1 MRILIFGAGGYIGI
15 PLAECL
21 AECGHQV
28 TAADRYF
35 FGKYP
40 RGCQIMRAD
49 IRSICADPAGWTGV
63 DAIIDLAGLS
73 NDASAE
79 IDPDITRSINLD
91 GAKNLA
97 TVAKQAGINRY
108 IYSSSASVYGHGA
121 HHDLKETDE
130 CKPLTLYAECKL
142 RVEDHLRSLAGAGFQ
157 PTILRN
163 ATVFGP
169 SKRMRFDL
177 AVNIMT
183 LRAWRDG
190 VIYVMGG
197 GEQWRPFICI
207 DDVIAAFIHAV
218 EDAIPGTYNIGH
230 ENLTIKDVSK
240 IVKEKISKVKIHS
253 IPDDVDKRSYHI
265 AFARAAD
272 CGFKAKYQIRDV
284 IPIMISMLKKGQLV
298 DDPTCYTLQ
307 WYKSLLEWDNRLN
320 EIRMEGRI
328 L

>member
-1 MRILIFGAGGYIGI
+1 MKILIFGAGGYIGI
-15 PLAECL
+15 PLAERL
-21 AECGHQV
+21 VERGHQV

-35 FGKYP
+35 FGKHP

-49 IRSICADPAGWTGV
+49 IRSICTDPAGWTGV

-79 IDPDITRSINLD
+79 IDPDVTRAINLG

-97 TVAKQAGINRY
+97 TVAKWAGINRY
-108 IYSSSASVYGHGA
+108 IYSSSASVYGHGT
-121 HHDLKETDE
+121 HLDLKETDE

-142 RVEDHLRSLAGAGFQ
+142 RVEDHLRSLAGDGFQ

-163 ATVFGP
+163 ATVFGL
-169 SKRMRFDL
+169 SERMRFDL

-197 GEQWRPFICI
+197 GEQWRPFVHI
-207 DDVIAAFIHAV
+207 DDVVQAFIHAV
-218 EDAIPGTYNIGH
+218 EGGEPGTYNIGRDNRTIRNVAYEVDKRTPTSIH
-230 ENLTIKDVSK
+230 E
-240 IVKEKISKVKIHS
+240 
-253 IPDDVDKRSYHI
+253 IPDDPDKRSYHLS
-265 AFARAAD
+265 
-272 CGFKAKYQIRDV
+272 FKASGEWGFNAKMTVGDGIDH
-284 IPIMISMLKKGQLV
+284 ILNGLKDSTIK

-320 EIRMEGRI
+320 EIRMDGRI